1 MIGCFRVF
9 EYLQKFLQIFVL
21 FKEWIVTFTLYL
33 PIFSNALFIIF
44 LSHLNIISLFVL
56 YSFF

>member
-9 EYLQKFLQIFVL
+9 EYLQKLLQIFVL
-21 FKEWIVTFTLYL
+21 FEEWIVTFTLYL

-44 LSHLNIISLFVL
+44 FYLI
-56 YSFF
+56 